1 MITSAYIQDPGA
13 GGGYDL
19 PWEPYVYKV
28 SDVAILADL
37 KVGQVITDITYLG
50 GPATTPGTGGNIILS
65 LVYNTGNAGPLYLDN
80 NGPFRTLMGVLIID
94 VAGTLLTPKVLLAG
108 SGRGQ
113 ITFKDLAVTADE
125 KNKECFDKLVWAKQC
140 IFGKDVLKFVN
151 EISFGYLKTDALECL
166 KNEKRSLE
174 ILNCYD
180 TRDIENDTTL
190 HNVLKYSQIKKLL
203 N

>member
-13 GGGYDL
+13 GAGYSL
-19 PWEPYVYKV
+19 PWEPYVYKI
-28 SDVAILADL
+28 SDIAILADL
-37 KVGQVITDITYLG
+37 KVGQLITTITYIG
-50 GPATTPGTGGNIILS
+50 GTPITPGIGGNTILS
-65 LVYNTGNAGPLYLDN
+65 LVYNTGTSGPLYLEN
-80 NGPFRTLMGVLIID
+80 SAGRTLMGILIID
-94 VAGTLLTPKVLLAG
+94 AAGTLLNPGAAQ
-108 SGRGQ
+108 RGD
-113 ITFKDLAVTADE
+113 ITFNDLTLTADE

>member
-1 MITSAYIQDPGA
+1 MATITSAYTQDPGS

-28 SDVAILADL
+28 SDAAILANL
-37 KVGQVITDITYLG
+37 KVGQIITDITYLG

-65 LVYNTGNAGPLYLDN
+65 LVYNTGTSGTLYLEN
-80 NGPFRTLMGVLIID
+80 SAGRTLMGILIID
-94 VAGTLLTPKVLLAG
+94 AANTLLNPG
-108 SGRGQ
+108 NGQRGN

-151 EISFGYLKTDALECL
+151 EISFGYLKTDAVECL
-166 KNEKRSLE
+166 KNEKRALE
-174 ILNCYD
+174 ILNDYD
-180 TRDIENDTTL
+180 TRDIENDTTDY
-190 HNVLKYSQIKKLL
+190 NVINYTTIKKLL
-203 N
+203 Q

>member
-13 GGGYDL
+13 GAWYSL
-19 PWEPYVYKV
+19 PWEPYVYKI
-28 SDVAILADL
+28 SDIAILADL
-37 KVGQVITDITYLG
+37 KVGQLITTITYIG
-50 GPATTPGTGGNIILS
+50 GTPITPGIGGNTILS
-65 LVYNTGNAGPLYLDN
+65 LVYNTGTSGPLYLEN
-80 NGPFRTLMGVLIID
+80 SAGRTLMGVLIID

-113 ITFKDLAVTADE
+113 ITFKDLALSPDE

-166 KNEKRSLE
+166 KNEKRSL
-174 ILNCYD
+174 
-180 TRDIENDTTL
+180 
-190 HNVLKYSQIKKLL
+190 
-203 N
+203 